1 MKIIA
6 SHFQILSIITFQN
19 SKLFKSFDI
28 SLNIF
33 ALIDIM
39 SISIL
44 FCKFIIL
51 SKLYFVDM
59 SK

>member
-1 MKIIA
+1 MKIIT